1 MYHLKSSKADYSLDI
16 PTSPNEITPAILE
29 KLLKNINLSKNYA
42 IVALRYKVDP
52 FELIMSSK
60 SAKQGVQ
67 ASVVP
72 ILAKYNGELNGALG
86 DRVSISASSLEMG
99 LHINGVTKISVNNV
113 KDYINSDD
121 ALSKSVINR
130 TAFADTKFIY
140 LLEFKI
146 VSFNDIKALIK
157 NEDKDDPF
165 VIVNNE

>member
-16 PTSPNEITPAILE
+16 PTSPDEITPVILQQ
-29 KLLKNINLSKNYA
+29 LLKNINLSKNYA

-72 ILAKYNGELNGALG
+72 ILAKYNGELNGTLG
-86 DRVSISASSLEMG
+86 DRVSISASALEMG

-165 VIVNNE
+165 VIVDDE

>member
-1 MYHLKSSKADYSLDI
+1 
-16 PTSPNEITPAILE
+16 
-29 KLLKNINLSKNYA
+29 
-42 IVALRYKVDP
+42 
-52 FELIMSSK
+52 
-60 SAKQGVQ
+60 
-67 ASVVP
+67 
-72 ILAKYNGELNGALG
+72 
-86 DRVSISASSLEMG
+86 MG
-99 LHINGVTKISVNNV
+99 LHINGITKISVNNV

-165 VIVNNE
+165 VIVDDE

>member
-16 PTSPNEITPAILE
+16 PTNPNEITPTILQ

-42 IVALRYKVDP
+42 VVALRYKVSP
-52 FELIMSSK
+52 FELIMGSK

-86 DRVSISASSLEMG
+86 DRVSISASALEMG
-99 LHINGVTKISVNNV
+99 LHINGITKISVNDV

-165 VIVNNE
+165 VIVDDE

>member
-16 PTSPNEITPAILE
+16 PTSPDEITPVILQ

-42 IVALRYKVDP
+42 VVALRYKVDP
-52 FELIMSSK
+52 FELIMGSK
-60 SAKQGVQ
+60 SQKQGVQ

-72 ILAKYNGELNGALG
+72 ILAKYNGELNGTLG
-86 DRVSISASSLEMG
+86 DRVSISASALEMG

-165 VIVNNE
+165 VIVDDE

>member
-16 PTSPNEITPAILE
+16 PTSPSEITPEILQQ
-29 KLLKNINLSKNYA
+29 LLKNINLSKNYA

-52 FELIMSSK
+52 FELIMGSK
-60 SAKQGVQ
+60 SQKQGIQ

-72 ILAKYNGELNGALG
+72 ILAKYNGELNGTLG
-86 DRVSISASSLEMG
+86 DRVSISASALEMG

-165 VIVNNE
+165 VIVDDE

>member
-16 PTSPNEITPAILE
+16 PTNPNEITPVILQ

-42 IVALRYKVDP
+42 VVALRYKVDP
-52 FELIMSSK
+52 FELIMGSK

-86 DRVSISASSLEMG
+86 DRVSISASALEMG

-113 KDYINSDD
+113 KDYINSHD

-165 VIVNNE
+165 VIVDDE

>member
-1 MYHLKSSKADYSLDI
+1 MYRIKSTKADYELNL
-16 PTSPNEITPAILE
+16 PTNPNEITPAILE
-29 KLLKNINLSKNYA
+29 HLLKNINLTKNYA

-52 FELIMSSK
+52 FELIMGSK

-72 ILAKYNGELNGALG
+72 ILAKYNGELNGTIG
-86 DRVSISASSLEMG
+86 DRVSISASALEMG

>member
-16 PTSPNEITPAILE
+16 PTSPSEITPVILQQ
-29 KLLKNINLSKNYA
+29 LLKNINLSKNYA

-52 FELIMSSK
+52 FELIMGSK
-60 SAKQGVQ
+60 SQKQGVQ

-72 ILAKYNGELNGALG
+72 ILAKHNGELNGVLG
-86 DRVSISASSLEMG
+86 DRVCISASALEMG

-165 VIVNNE
+165 VIVDDE

>member
-1 MYHLKSSKADYSLDI
+1 MYRLKSSKADYSLDI
-16 PTSPNEITPAILE
+16 PTSSSEITPAILQ

-52 FELIMSSK
+52 FELIMGSK
-60 SAKQGVQ
+60 SQKQGVQ

-86 DRVSISASSLEMG
+86 DRVSISGSALEMG

-165 VIVNNE
+165 VIVDDE

>member
-1 MYHLKSSKADYSLDI
+1 MYRLKSSKADYSLDI
-16 PTSPNEITPAILE
+16 PTSQSEITPVILQQ
-29 KLLKNINLSKNYA
+29 LLKNINLSKNYA
-42 IVALRYKVDP
+42 VVALRYKVDP
-52 FELIMSSK
+52 FELIMGSK
-60 SAKQGVQ
+60 SQKQGVQ

-86 DRVSISASSLEMG
+86 DRVSISASALEMG

-165 VIVNNE
+165 VIVDDE

>member
-16 PTSPNEITPAILE
+16 PTSPDEIAPEILQQ
-29 KLLKNINLSKNYA
+29 LLKNINLSKNYA

-86 DRVSISASSLEMG
+86 DRVSISGSALEMG
-99 LHINGVTKISVNNV
+99 LHINGITKISVNNV

>member
-16 PTSPNEITPAILE
+16 PTNPDEITPVILQ

-52 FELIMSSK
+52 FELIMGSK
-60 SAKQGVQ
+60 SQKQGVQ

-72 ILAKYNGELNGALG
+72 ILAKYNGELNGTLG
-86 DRVSISASSLEMG
+86 DRVSISPSALEMG
-99 LHINGVTKISVNNV
+99 LHINGITKISVNNV
-113 KDYINSDD
+113 KDYINFDD

-165 VIVNNE
+165 VIVDDE

>member
-1 MYHLKSSKADYSLDI
+1 MYRLKSSKADYSLDI
-16 PTSPNEITPAILE
+16 PTSPSEITPVILQQ
-29 KLLKNINLSKNYA
+29 LLKNINLSKNYA
-42 IVALRYKVDP
+42 VVALRYKVDP
-52 FELIMSSK
+52 FELIMGSK
-60 SAKQGVQ
+60 SQKQGVQ

-72 ILAKYNGELNGALG
+72 ILAKYNGELNGTLG
-86 DRVSISASSLEMG
+86 DRVSISASALEMG
-99 LHINGVTKISVNNV
+99 LHINGITKISVNNV

-165 VIVNNE
+165 VIVDDE

>member
-1 MYHLKSSKADYSLDI
+1 MYRIKSTKADYELNL
-16 PTSPNEITPAILE
+16 PTNPNEITPAILE
-29 KLLKNINLSKNYA
+29 HLLKNINLTKNYA

-52 FELIMSSK
+52 FELIMGSK

-72 ILAKYNGELNGALG
+72 ILAKYNGELNGTIG
-86 DRVSISASSLEMG
+86 DRVSISASALEMG

-146 VSFNDIKALIK
+146 VSFNDVKALIK

-165 VIVNNE
+165 VTVNNE

>member
-16 PTSPNEITPAILE
+16 PTSPDEITPVILQQ
-29 KLLKNINLSKNYA
+29 LLKNINLSKNYA

-72 ILAKYNGELNGALG
+72 ILAKYNGELNGTLG
-86 DRVSISASSLEMG
+86 DRVSISASELEMG

-165 VIVNNE
+165 VIVDDE

>member
-1 MYHLKSSKADYSLDI
+1 MYRLKSSKADYSLDI
-16 PTSPNEITPAILE
+16 PTSPSEITPVILQQ
-29 KLLKNINLSKNYA
+29 LLKNVNLSKNYA

-52 FELIMSSK
+52 FELIMGSK
-60 SAKQGVQ
+60 SQKQGVQ

-72 ILAKYNGELNGALG
+72 ILAKYNGELNGVLG
-86 DRVSISASSLEMG
+86 DRVSISASALEMG

-165 VIVNNE
+165 VIVDDE